1 MKTRNMLVLA
11 LAALLTMSVGCE
23 KQQEEGADEAEA
35 VEAQGAEDE
44 GAQDEAA
51 EAEGEEGEE
60 GAAQAVDEEAAEE
73 PTTAAV
79 GEPAPDF
86 ELVDEAGES
95 HKLSD
100 YEGKTVVLEWFN
112 PGCPYVVR
120 HHEEDKTMSTA
131 HEAVGEDVVWL
142 AVDSTRA
149 DEKKDSK
156 DYKEKWAIEYPV
168 LQDADGEVGKL
179 YTAKTTPHMYVIDKE
194 GTLRY
199 SGAIDDD
206 PRGKKEIDERT
217 NHLLEAVN
225 AVQEDG
231 EVEQKETKPYGC
243 SVKYGS

>member
-1 MKTRNMLVLA
+1 MKPRNLLVLA
-11 LAALLTMSVGCE
+11 LAALLTMTIGCE
-23 KQQEEGADEAEA
+23 KPAEEGDQAEA
-35 VEAQGAEDE
+35 VEAE
-44 GAQDEAA
+44 GGQDEAA
-51 EAEGEEGEE
+51 EAEGEEESEEE
-60 GAAQAVDEEAAEE
+60 GAAQAADEKSADEEKE
-73 PTTAAV
+73 PAKATV

-120 HHEEDKTMSTA
+120 HHEEDKTMSSSR
-131 HEAVGEDVVWL
+131 EAVGEDVVWL

-156 DYKEKWAIEYPV
+156 EYKEKWEIDYPV

-179 YTAKTTPHMYVIDKE
+179 YTAKTTPHMYVIDKD

-217 NHLLEAVN
+217 NHLTEAVN
-225 AVQEDG
+225 AVQEDE
-231 EVEQKETKPYGC
+231 EVAQKETKPYGC
-243 SVKYGS
+243 SVKYDS